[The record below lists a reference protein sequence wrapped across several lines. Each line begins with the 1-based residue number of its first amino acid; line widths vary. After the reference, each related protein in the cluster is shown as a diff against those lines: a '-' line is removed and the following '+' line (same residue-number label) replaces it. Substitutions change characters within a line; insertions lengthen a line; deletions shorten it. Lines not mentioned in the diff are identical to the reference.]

1 MTQSPARTTGVY
13 GPTGAAA
20 LDLVDEAVFF
30 DVVFAGFFA
39 VAMDRSYVRGKP
51 KIILPEMIFTDV
63 ILMIWVYTN
72 VIFTTLIN
80 H

>member
-1 MTQSPARTTGVY
+1 M
-13 GPTGAAA
+13 
-20 LDLVDEAVFF
+20 DLVDEVFLAVIVFF

-51 KIILPEMIFTDV
+51 EITLPEMIFRDV

-72 VIFTTLIN
+72 VVFTTLIN

>member
-1 MTQSPARTTGVY
+1 
-13 GPTGAAA
+13 
-20 LDLVDEAVFF
+20 
-30 DVVFAGFFA
+30 
-39 VAMDRSYVRGKP
+39 MDRSYVRGKP